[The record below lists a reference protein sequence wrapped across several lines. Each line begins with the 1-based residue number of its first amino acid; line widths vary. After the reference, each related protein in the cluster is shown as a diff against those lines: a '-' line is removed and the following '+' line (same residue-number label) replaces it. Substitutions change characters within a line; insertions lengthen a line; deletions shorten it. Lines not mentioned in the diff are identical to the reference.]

1 MQSIFLVA
9 YRLVRKSGVFESGV
23 GQACFE
29 GAYDLYK
36 RLFEASHADWLRPL
50 ARPGTTVVDIGAN
63 IGFFTVQFARWVG
76 SQGRVIAIEPETRNL
91 ARLRKR
97 ITGQGLA
104 SNVEIVEAVVA
115 EKPGTLNLH
124 LNPDHPGDHRI
135 GSEGVPVTSV
145 TLDGLLEDAGWP
157 EVSLVKVDVQGA
169 EFRVFLAFFALG
181 AAAFLATLALFAK
194 IQAIFLVMAL
204 PVLAGLYGRPY
215 TAMGNMKPVP
225 PFSVLNI
232 AVIISS
238 VRRIGSSAGD
248 GLDTSLSLQT
258 A

>member
-169 EFRVFLAFFALG
+169 EFRVFLGAEKTLTEIRPALYVEVDRD
-181 AAAFLATLALFAK
+181 ALAS
-194 IQAIFLVMAL
+194 M
-204 PVLAGLYGRPY
+204 
-215 TAMGNMKPVP
+215 
-225 PFSVLNI
+225 
-232 AVIISS
+232 
-238 VRRIGSSAGD
+238 GSSAEALLDRLAASGYRAHEMGPD
-248 GLDTSLSLQT
+248 GPGKVLSIPDVLEILPTSGYLDILFLPTGT
-258 A
+258 